1 MQKPANQL
9 MYLNNLGSAPEEWT
23 VHHDATP
30 SDLHKLYDP
39 TLTLSTTNEIVL
51 NVSWSLSADGSI
63 NELKATMVCLALPR
77 DLRNIQCVRCN
88 YINKFEN
95 ERDHNGEN
103 WQFSYAGFTVE
114 KSTQYYID
122 AYNIPTGNIG
132 EDFPS
137 KSKRY
142 NTPGCKDSI
151 MKYSKQCVTS
161 GSLWEPNLNICKI
174 GDKVEVKFTSSRHA
188 LRYSILLC
196 TCKRSCS
203 RCYNEIYSTT
213 WNPKLNETNIT
224 ISLPVNDTSENIG
237 VKHGFP
243 TLLHL
248 CISDLK
254 LIPELTGCRDDCKTY
269 YKTLDCFKKPGL
281 TKDSETNE
289 GHEEDLKAPIIS
301 DGQPEE
307 PPKYLILIGSCF
319 ICITF
324 IVCYSVYKYV
334 SGKKKE
340 KLLLLRWADLK
351 LVRILIIYS
360 QDNQLFQNA
369 VIAFAE
375 FLQMYCQ
382 FEVIFDMWQKG
393 KIAAMGPVQWLA
405 LQKDHVD
412 KILFLCP
419 PIAKSQQETASF
431 LEAEDCKQINCS
443 EDLFTLATNLFCSD
457 FKYQSSLCKYMV
469 VYFDEI
475 SSKKEIPGI
484 LSCCKTYGLMRDID
498 QFYKGLC
505 RRTYNEIHGREAN
518 SEHLKKLKNSILKLR
533 KR

>member
-1 MQKPANQL
+1 

-188 LRYSILLC
+188 LRYKCLLKAETILRLLVL
-196 TCKRSCS
+196 T
-203 RCYNEIYSTT
+203 Y
-213 WNPKLNETNIT
+213 LNETNIT

-237 VKHGFP
+237 V
-243 TLLHL
+243 
-248 CISDLK
+248 K

-269 YKTLDCFKKPGL
+269 YKTLDCFKKPVVPFYS
-281 TKDSETNE
+281 THFCQKRQIYSEILPTLIHNE
-289 GHEEDLKAPIIS
+289 VSSILPSPNEIYLKFLS
-301 DGQPEE
+301 
-307 PPKYLILIGSCF
+307 
-319 ICITF
+319 
-324 IVCYSVYKYV
+324 
-334 SGKKKE
+334 KKKE

-518 SEHLKKLKNSILKLR
+518 SEHLKKLKN
-533 KR
+533 